1 MLSAIKTKYP
11 RLILHKLKST
21 CEYYYIANWFAKDNS
36 FQKGKH
42 ETIQNFTP
50 RQLAGFPYHGCHSQ
64 GFLKFPDFFL
74 TSVKFSWPTEL
85 TISHIRPDDG
95 LNPPLATISSTYL
108 FMLSASQV
116 QCTSGYSVAFGSTGC
131 RGLAGRLM
139 PQVKCW
145 VPESQTSRGIRGAY
159 ILIFITGLSKM
170 QFPAFS
176 GMELVFRKGTFLS
189 LSSDLM
195 KGAKRYLFCS
205 WKRCSQKHE
214 KGTFFTVESDVVKS
228 AKKVPF

>member
-21 CEYYYIANWFAKDNS
+21 REYYYIANWFTKDNS

-50 RQLAGFPYHGCHSQ
+50 RQLAGFPYHGCYSQ
-64 GFLKFPDFFL
+64 GFLKLPHFFL
-74 TSVKFSWPTEL
+74 TSVKFPWPTEL

-116 QCTSGYSVAFGSTGC
+116 QCTSGYSVAFGSTRG

-145 VPESQTSRGIRGAY
+145 VPESKTSRG
-159 ILIFITGLSKM
+159 
-170 QFPAFS
+170 S
-176 GMELVFRKGTFLS
+176 GGHRF
-189 LSSDLM
+189 
-195 KGAKRYLFCS
+195 
-205 WKRCSQKHE
+205 
-214 KGTFFTVESDVVKS
+214 
-228 AKKVPF
+228 